1 MILKVK
7 FSEVTQRFSAKMGEI
22 HTVTEYIGGEKY
34 TGEYEVTPKV
44 EEQTMPTKDKVLLD
58 DMTVK
63 AIPFFNVSN
72 TSGGSTVFI
81 GNEV

>member
-63 AIPFFNVSN
+63 AIPFFIVSN